1 MSEKKYSSYT
11 CAKYL
16 GMSNTAI
23 VYRAKKLGVKTSDG
37 ISAKE
42 LKRIAEFKS
51 TSKMRHK
58 GKLDDLKKE
67 MEALG

>member
-1 MSEKKYSSYT
+1 MSENRYSSYT
-11 CAKYL
+11 CSKYL
-16 GMSNTAI
+16 GISNTAI
-23 VYRAKKLGVKTSDG
+23 VYRAKKLGIETYNG
-37 ISAKE
+37 FSASE
-42 LKRIAEFKS
+42 IKRIAEFKS